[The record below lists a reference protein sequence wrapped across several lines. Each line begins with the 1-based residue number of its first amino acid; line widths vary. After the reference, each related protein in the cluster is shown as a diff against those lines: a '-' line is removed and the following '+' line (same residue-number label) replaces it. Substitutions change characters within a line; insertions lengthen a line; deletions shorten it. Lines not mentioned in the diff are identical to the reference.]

1 MKHKASEDNSDF
13 ILWQKFKKGDHQAF
27 TKIYKDF
34 YPPLLVYGLK
44 IKNDH
49 EFVKDSIQE
58 MFFDVMSHIQNLGD
72 TDNILL
78 YLITSLRRKIFRK
91 LKYDISF
98 CYNKSCYSQSIE
110 LAEEFSDEIL
120 FRSDRTRRRKRL
132 IREMVNKLPP
142 RQKEA
147 LLMKFYLHFE
157 YEDIAIIMGLNIQ
170 SVRNLI
176 HKAIKTLRTRVN
188 DPAYSGRIDLVDY

>member
-1 MKHKASEDNSDF
+1 MKDQTPEGNRDF
-13 ILWQKFKKGDHQAF
+13 TLWKKFKKGDHQAF
-27 TKIYKDF
+27 TKIYKDM

-49 EFVKDSIQE
+49 EFVKDCIQE
-58 MFFDVMSHIQNLGD
+58 MFFDIMSHMENLGD

-91 LKYDISF
+91 LQYDISF
-98 CYNKSCYSQSIE
+98 RYKKRGSPHDFDLEGDSS
-110 LAEEFSDEIL
+110 AEVVFSN
-120 FRSDRTRRRKRL
+120 DRARNRKRI
-132 IREMVNKLPP
+132 IREMVNRLPP

-157 YEDIAIIMGLNIQ
+157 YEDIANIMGLNVQ

-176 HKAIKTLRTRVN
+176 HKAIKTLRVKVS
-188 DPAYSGRIDLVDY
+188 ALGGSKKLDLVDI

>member
-27 TKIYKDF
+27 TRIYKDF

-49 EFVKDSIQE
+49 EFVKDCIQE
-58 MFFDVMSHIQNLGD
+58 MFFDIMSHIQNLGD

-91 LKYDISF
+91 LQYDFSF
-98 CYNKSCYSQSIE
+98 RYNKSCYSQSFE
-110 LAEEFSDEIL
+110 PEAEASDELL
-120 FRSDRTRRRKRL
+120 FRYDRNRRRKRL
-132 IREMVNKLPP
+132 IRDMVNHLPP

-147 LLMKFYLHFE
+147 LLMKFYLHLE
-157 YEDIAIIMGLNIQ
+157 YKDIAMVMGLNIQ

-176 HKAIKTLRTRVN
+176 HKAIKALRIRVN
-188 DPAYSGRIDLVDY
+188 AGTFSYRHDLVDN